1 MNFED
6 ELRAT
11 MRGHDAEAPRVA
23 DLPPR
28 PWQRRRPPTWL
39 LAAAAAVVVAAI
51 AVPVAVLN
59 GSGAAQPSA
68 AGPSHH
74 TSISVHATA
83 QDLAPCPTKYRGTGS
98 SAWVPAL
105 PSGVDGSAR
114 LVPRTTPAAAVVC
127 AYLHGQH
134 EALTGQKTL
143 TSGLADLAT
152 QLSWMPRRVPG
163 QSLGCDLMLRPTDGD
178 AYLVELQYPTG
189 RVWVAVEGNH
199 CGGGA
204 SNGTFVTTTN
214 LRADAAAAYASHT
227 WPAAPTAPC
236 TGDAGRLGDE
246 HVLVPD
252 KPIRLT
258 ICSTN
263 GGGALA
269 STDHIAGIVAV
280 LNRLAL
286 APDSIAGGC
295 TAEPGASAIYD
306 LRFSY
311 ESGPDAEVMVVPHC
325 SPEVFNAKLGA
336 QDGSTV
342 LADIHRLLGKR

>member
-11 MRGHDAEAPRVA
+11 MRGHDTEAPRVA
-23 DLPPR
+23 DLAPR

-51 AVPVAVLN
+51 AVPVAAL
-59 GSGAAQPSA
+59 SGTGGTRPSA

-74 TSISVHATA
+74 SSTSVATTA
-83 QDLAPCPTKYRGTGS
+83 QDLARCPTKYRGTGS

-114 LVPRTTPAAAVVC
+114 LVPETTPAAAVVC

-143 TSGLADLAT
+143 TGGLADLAT
-152 QLSWMPRRVPG
+152 QLSWLPRQVSG
-163 QSLGCDLMLRPTDGD
+163 QMLSCDLVLWPTDGD

-189 RVWVAVEGNH
+189 RVWVALEGDH
-199 CGGGA
+199 CGGA
-204 SNGTFVTTTN
+204 SNGKFRTTTN
-214 LRADAAAAYASHT
+214 LRADAAAAYASHV

-246 HVLVPD
+246 HALVPG

-269 STDHIAGIVAV
+269 STEDIADIVAA
-280 LNRLAL
+280 LNHLAV
-286 APDSIAGGC
+286 APDTLAAGC

-306 LRFSY
+306 LRFGY
-311 ESGPDAEVMVVPHC
+311 RSGPDAEVMVVPHC
-325 SPEVFNAKLGA
+325 RPEVFNAKLGA
-336 QDGSTV
+336 QGGTTIV
-342 LADIHRLLGKR
+342 GEIHRLLGKR

>member
-1 MNFED
+1 VNFED

-11 MRGHDAEAPRVA
+11 MRAHDAEAPRVA

-51 AVPVAVLN
+51 AVPVAALS
-59 GSGAAQPSA
+59 GSSAVRPTA

-74 TSISVHATA
+74 TSASVATTA

-105 PSGVDGSAR
+105 PRGVDGAAR
-114 LVPRTTPAAAVVC
+114 LVPETTPSAAVVC

-134 EALTGQKTL
+134 EALTGQKLIT
-143 TSGLADLAT
+143 GALARLAT

-178 AYLVELQYPTG
+178 AYLVELQYPG
-189 RVWVAVEGNH
+189 ARVWVAVNGDH
-199 CGGGA
+199 CTGA

-236 TGDAGRLGDE
+236 RSDAGRLGDE
-246 HVLVPD
+246 HALVPGT
-252 KPIRLT
+252 PIRMT

-263 GGGALA
+263 GGGALV

-280 LNRLAL
+280 LNRLAV
-286 APDSIAGGC
+286 APDSVAGGC
-295 TAEPGASAIYD
+295 NTEPGASAIYD
-306 LRFSY
+306 LRFGY
-311 ESGPDAEVMVVPHC
+311 RSGPDAEVMVVPHC
-325 SPEVFNAKLGA
+325 SPEVFNAKIGA

-342 LADIHRLLGKR
+342 LVDIHRLLGKR